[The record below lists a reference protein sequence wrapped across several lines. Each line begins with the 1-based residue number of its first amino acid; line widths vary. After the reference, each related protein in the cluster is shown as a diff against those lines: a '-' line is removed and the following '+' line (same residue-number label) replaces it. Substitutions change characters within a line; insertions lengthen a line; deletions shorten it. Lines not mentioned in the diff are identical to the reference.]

1 MVRKA
6 LKVEF
11 ESGKSNR
18 DSDVLLLTLTLKAS
32 QCTRGEMYQA
42 CYIICVINNPEQ
54 TEGKLSCEMSQVP
67 HMGAHIIKV
76 LETEEGLRK

>member
-1 MVRKA
+1 
-6 LKVEF
+6 
-11 ESGKSNR
+11 
-18 DSDVLLLTLTLKAS
+18 
-32 QCTRGEMYQA
+32 MYQA
-42 CYIICVINNPEQ
+42 GYIICVINNPEQ